1 MVTKIKKWG
10 NSQGI
15 RVPKN
20 ILDKALLSEN
30 DLVEIIPQ
38 DRGLFIKSVKKG
50 HIPLK
55 ERIKNYNENYKV
67 SEWNTGENI
76 GKEVI

>member
-10 NSQGI
+10 NSQGVRI
-15 RVPKN
+15 PKD
-20 ILDKALLSEN
+20 ILDKILLSEN
-30 DLVEIIPQ
+30 DFVEISIQ
-38 DRGLFIKSVKKG
+38 DGGIFIKSTKKK

-55 ERIKNYNENYKV
+55 QRIKDYKGNEKL
-67 SEWNTGENI
+67 SEWDTGEDI

>member
-1 MVTKIKKWG
+1 MLTKIKKWG

-15 RVPKN
+15 RIPKN
-20 ILDKALLSEN
+20 ILEKVLLYEN
-30 DLVEIIPQ
+30 DFVDIILK
-38 DRGLFIKSVKKG
+38 DGGIFIKGTKRK

-67 SEWNTGENI
+67 SEWDTGKDI